1 MRNDV
6 VQLAVMALALV
17 LGAAA
22 EELLPNFLGV
32 GFPVL
37 LMAAQYEASRRKGVL
52 PALLFAV
59 AAGAMEDAIS
69 SLPYLTSIGYFVLSA
84 VAMRWARLPEAAMA
98 LVYPVFQIWLYLW
111 LPLEGGIFS
120 RLLLSIPIGLLTG
133 LAVWAALGWAERRA
147 AVDEQG

>member
-32 GFPVL
+32 GFPIL
-37 LMAAQYEASRRKGVL
+37 LMAAQFEASRRKGVL
-52 PALLFAV
+52 PALLFAG

-84 VAMRWARLPEAAMA
+84 VAMRWVRLPEAAMA

-111 LPLEGGIFS
+111 LPLEGGVFS

-133 LAVWAALGWAERRA
+133 LAVWSVLGWTERRA